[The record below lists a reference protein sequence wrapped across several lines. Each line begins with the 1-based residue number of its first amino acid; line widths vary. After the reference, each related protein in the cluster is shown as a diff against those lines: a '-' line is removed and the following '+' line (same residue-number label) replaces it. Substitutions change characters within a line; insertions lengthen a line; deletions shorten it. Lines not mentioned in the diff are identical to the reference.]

1 MSKSRFV
8 QVLLGAAGGAVVGAT
23 IAWKA
28 SDPDA
33 HSEEPII
40 DHNAAIVGEHAVK
53 DPDSRLTLR
62 TCKPTN
68 SRSRGLQ
75 TYCSTVQRTCPAKRI
90 YRKPIQLLV
99 HTCLNGIAWRRNQDS
114 PFANLS

>member
-1 MSKSRFV
+1 MSKSRFFGT
-8 QVLLGAAGGAVVGAT
+8 LLGAAGGAVVGAT

-53 DPDSRLTLR
+53 DLIRDS
-62 TCKPTN
+62 
-68 SRSRGLQ
+68 
-75 TYCSTVQRTCPAKRI
+75 
-90 YRKPIQLLV
+90 
-99 HTCLNGIAWRRNQDS
+99 
-114 PFANLS
+114 